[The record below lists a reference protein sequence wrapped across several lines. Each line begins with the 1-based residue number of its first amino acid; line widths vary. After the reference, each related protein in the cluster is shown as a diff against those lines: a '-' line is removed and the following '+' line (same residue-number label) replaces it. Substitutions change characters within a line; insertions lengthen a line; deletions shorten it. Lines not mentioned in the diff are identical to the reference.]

1 MPPVDSGP
9 AIPTAR
15 TELAD
20 LIAES
25 AGGLSDGERAVLEL
39 TYQHGLE
46 GTDLAAA
53 LEVSVARARA
63 MALRLRQTVDRS
75 LGALLVARRIQCDPG
90 ACPELAEIL
99 DGWDGQFTSLT
110 RKRIT
115 RHIDSCLT
123 CELDR
128 RLLVT
133 PAALLCAA
141 PAFIPAPE
149 WVREETLRRV
159 RLLWRAPTALPQR
172 IAATVGWPPPRY
184 SSPPWPPT
192 LAPAG
197 DAVEPGTGGD
207 GTGETAPEK
216 SVMKRQLRSS

>member
-53 LEVSVARARA
+53 LEVSAARARA

-115 RHIDSCLT
+115 RHIDLRVGPSAARHTGRVALCRTRIHSSSGLGPRG
-123 CELDR
+123 DPAAR
-128 RLLVT
+128 
-133 PAALLCAA
+133 PAALAGTDGAA
-141 PAFIPAPE
+141 PAHRGNGGLAAAALLITTVAPDP
-149 WVREETLRRV
+149 RTGRR
-159 RLLWRAPTALPQR
+159 RRRAR
-172 IAATVGWPPPRY
+172 
-184 SSPPWPPT
+184 
-192 LAPAG
+192 
-197 DAVEPGTGGD
+197 D
-207 GTGETAPEK
+207 GK
-216 SVMKRQLRSS
+216 